1 MPPLRQNLHHSDSRW
16 PVYGKFRGD
25 LCGLLQV
32 PATEAQVMGKSKHT
46 KILLAHGGG
55 GQLSDDLIRNTIQP
69 LLRQKHEVELT
80 DAAKLNLDS
89 NLICF
94 TTDSYVVKPLFFN
107 GGDIGKLAVCGTI
120 NDLAV
125 SGSIPVAISLSFI
138 IEEGLDFELLER
150 ILASISEQ
158 VRLNNISIVTGDTK
172 TVEAGSA
179 DKIFINTSGIGIR
192 IPNVDLGFGKI
203 AVGDKIIL
211 SGTIADHGMTIL
223 SQREG
228 MKFDTPLKSDCAAV
242 AKLTQQL
249 LEETEGV
256 KFMRD
261 PTRGGLAATL
271 NEISKETGLSI
282 EINQADIPVDP
293 IMQAAA
299 DMLGLDV
306 LAVANEGK
314 FVAVVSPQDAQ
325 KYLHIC
331 RKDPLGKKA
340 SIIGE
345 VVKTIDVPIVEMN
358 TQIGGRRIVQMPY
371 GRELPRIC

>member
-1 MPPLRQNLHHSDSRW
+1 M
-16 PVYGKFRGD
+16 
-25 LCGLLQV
+25 
-32 PATEAQVMGKSKHT
+32 EKSKHP

-69 LLRQKHEVELT
+69 LLQQKNKAELT
-80 DAAKLNLDS
+80 DAAKLTLDS

-138 IEEGLDFELLER
+138 IEEGLDFEVFEK
-150 ILASISEQ
+150 ILASVSEQ
-158 VRLNNISIVTGDTK
+158 SRINNVNIVTGDTK

-192 IPNVDLGFGKI
+192 IPNADLGFGKI

-211 SGTIADHGMTIL
+211 SGTIANHGMTIL

-228 MKFDTPLKSDCAAV
+228 MKFDTPLKSDCASI

-249 LEETEGV
+249 LQETKGV

-293 IMQAAA
+293 TVQAAA

-306 LAVANEGK
+306 LTVANEGK
-314 FVAVVSPQDAQ
+314 FVAVVSSQDAQ
-325 KYLHIC
+325 KCLNIC
-331 RKDPLGKKA
+331 RKDPLGQKA

-345 VVKTIDVPIVEMN
+345 VVKTTDIPVVEMN
-358 TQIGGRRIVQMPY
+358 TRIGGKRIVQMPY